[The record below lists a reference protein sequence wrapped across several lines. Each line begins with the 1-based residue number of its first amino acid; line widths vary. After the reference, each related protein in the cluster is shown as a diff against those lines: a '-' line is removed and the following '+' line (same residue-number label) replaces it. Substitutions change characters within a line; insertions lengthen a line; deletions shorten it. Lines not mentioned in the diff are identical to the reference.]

1 MRNAFVSELFDLAVK
16 DKQIVLLMGD
26 IGNRMFN
33 RYRETFPER
42 FFNCGIAEANMI
54 GVAAGMALSGL
65 RPVLYTTAPF
75 LTSRCFEQI
84 KIDLCYHHL
93 PVILAG
99 LGGGLSYA
107 GMGATHH
114 SFEDIAILR
123 TLPGMTV
130 VCPAD
135 AAEVRLALREALTE
149 ASQRD
154 GPVYLR
160 LGKKGEP
167 AVHQSALDF
176 AIGRGIELRAGEDVC
191 LLGTGNILPEVLGAA
206 EILSDRGVSARVVS
220 MHTVKPLDEALLS
233 DAFSRFRLVVTVEE
247 HSLIGG
253 FGAAV
258 AERLAD
264 RPCGGESAPRLLRLG
279 MRDAFFGCAGDQRY
293 AREHFGLS
301 AAQIAEAVEPLL
313 R

>member
-1 MRNAFVSELFDLAVK
+1 MRNAFASELLELA
-16 DKQIVLLMGD
+16 KQDDRIVLLMGD
-26 IGNRMFN
+26 IGNRLFD
-33 RYRETFPER
+33 RYKAHCPNR
-42 FFNCGIAEANMI
+42 FFNCGVAEANMV

-65 RPVLYTTAPF
+65 RPVLYTIAPF
-75 LTSRCFEQI
+75 MTSRCFEQI
-84 KIDLCYHHL
+84 KLDLCLHRL
-93 PVILAG
+93 PIVLIG
-99 LGGGLSYA
+99 VGGGLSYA
-107 GMGATHH
+107 SLGPTHH

-135 AAEVRLALREALTE
+135 AAEVRLALREA
-149 ASQRD
+149 SQRD

-167 AVHQSALDF
+167 AVHQSAPDF

-206 EILSDRGVSARVVS
+206 EILSGHGVSARVVS

-258 AERLAD
+258 AEWLAD
-264 RPCGGESAPRLLRLG
+264 RPRVGESAPRLLRLG
-279 MRDAFFGCAGDQRY
+279 MKDAFFGCAGDQRY

-301 AAQIAEAVEPLL
+301 AARIAEAVEPLL